1 MKYEEIELA
10 DLASEIEKDV
20 QEHKFNWKVTVD
32 LYHQDNANPDWPTNV
47 HTFVFESGE
56 HKMNDNATE
65 DLLLYLFDV
74 SLRKRIVGAYKE
86 RAEIERGKVY
96 GYKFDLE
103 DSNDGQ
109 TNITSELIDALATI
123 KTAYEPITVAKFN

>member
-1 MKYEEIELA
+1 MKYEEIELS

-20 QEHKFNWKVTVD
+20 QAHKFNWKVTVD
-32 LYHQDNANPDWPTNV
+32 IYHQDNANPNWPTNV
-47 HTFVFESGE
+47 RTFVFQSGE
-56 HKMNDNATE
+56 PKANDADTE
-65 DLLLYLFDV
+65 DMLLYLFDV
-74 SLRKRIVGAYKE
+74 SLRKRIVKAYKE
-86 RAEIERGKVY
+86 RSEIECGKVY

-123 KTAYEPITVAKFN
+123 KTAYEPITVMKFK